1 MNRRLHTP
9 IIACSAAALVLAVAL
24 ASGPATPDAAPDAVS
39 ATSTGQEHLTPP
51 AVVRTPSSEQLA
63 AGAGDAAPRSRSKR
77 ARSAIAMPYFSFS
90 RGAGGR
96 S

>member
-1 MNRRLHTP
+1 MNRRLHIP
-9 IIACSAAALVLAVAL
+9 IIACSAAALVLAVVL
-24 ASGPATPDAAPDAVS
+24 ASGPAAPDAVS
-39 ATSTGQEHLTPP
+39 ATSTGQEHVTPP
-51 AVVRTPSSEQLA
+51 AVVRTPGSEQLA